1 MCETAHVP
9 LVKHSFGDLGITTA
23 AQLHALGRLH
33 EPALAHQTHLTI
45 LEHDLL
51 RTRLE
56 FVDGGL
62 AVPDGPGIGVELDH
76 DAVNHYAELHQK
88 LGEFPAYSTDTV
100 ESPYPS

>member
-1 MCETAHVP
+1 VP
-9 LVKHSFGDLGITTA
+9 LIKHSFGDLGITTA

-51 RTRLE
+51 KDRLE
-56 FVDGGL
+56 FHDGCL
-62 AVPDGPGIGVELDH
+62 AVPDAPGIGVELDR
-76 DAVNHYAELHQK
+76 DAIDHYAKLHAK
-88 LGEFPAYSTDTV
+88 VGEFPGYGANAE